1 MTFIYYFSIVLF
13 MLLCLLLSTVILLQ
27 ESKSMGL
34 GASFGGDSS
43 DALFGSSTA
52 QVLKKF
58 TAVLSTIFLVAC
70 VLLSTWTSSLGRHQN
85 PTPSVQIEETHDA

>member
-1 MTFIYYFSIVLF
+1 MTFIYYVFIVLF
-13 MLLCLLLSTVILLQ
+13 MILCLLLSGVILLQ

-34 GASFGGDSS
+34 GASFGGDAS

-58 TAVLSTIFLVAC
+58 TAVLATIFLISC
-70 VLLSTWTSSLGRHQN
+70 IMLSAWTASLGRYQSAQPN
-85 PTPSVQIEETHDA
+85 ITIEETHES